1 MITHGAPEITAGL
14 RSDHVTVTPTSHRS
28 GGLVGRRFLASELT
42 VGSPGVNK
50 QRLKTFIEEKKEQA
64 PESVAATADGRVPI
78 MEEVMRQMVSY
89 LCPRAALVRA
99 VCRHGSVP
107 K

>member
-1 MITHGAPEITAGL
+1 MTTHGAPEITGPAAG
-14 RSDHVTVTPTSHRS
+14 DHVTVTPTSRRS

-50 QRLKTFIEEKKEQA
+50 QRLKTFFEEKKEQA
-64 PESVAATADGRVPI
+64 PESLQQRPTDGHPSWR
-78 MEEVMRQMVSY
+78 
-89 LCPRAALVRA
+89 
-99 VCRHGSVP
+99 